1 MKKRLRWALDECG
14 LREMY
19 LEGHKTIREIAKHFG
34 VSTLKVVYYL
44 RKYNIRRVE
53 RWERYGLKHFTAK
66 QREYLFGSLL
76 GDDYIRKHNDGKYP
90 FLQVTH
96 GIEQREYVEWKHK
109 IWEQIVP
116 GGIKRDI
123 PIKTPTGVC
132 YADRFTTA
140 AHPDFTEFFEMF
152 YQDGRKVVSEEIIR
166 NLTSLSLAVWYMD
179 DGYYKRHRGRAQLS
193 TNSFT
198 REENVMIKKYFE
210 EAWGISPN
218 IGMSDSG
225 THYIWFNTG
234 NTIKF
239 FNVIKTHILPLFGYK
254 VDLERKLMWRD
265 FSEDE
270 LKYIRENYNVE
281 HPQLIA
287 YKLGR
292 SLQSIFNIAHKL
304 GVTQPRGGIKR
315 YERYM

>member
-1 MKKRLRWALDECG
+1 MKRRFRWALDECS

-19 LEGHKTIREIAKHFG
+19 LGDHKTIWEIAKYFG
-34 VSTLKVVYYL
+34 VSTQKVVYYL

-53 RWERYGLKHFTAK
+53 RWERYGLKHFTVR

-76 GDDYIRKHNDGKYP
+76 GDDCISKHKDGKYP
-90 FLQVTH
+90 FLLVFH
-96 GIEQREYVEWKHK
+96 GIEQREYVEWKHD
-109 IWEQIVP
+109 IWEPIVP
-116 GGIKRDI
+116 GGIKRGI

-152 YQDGRKVVSEEIIR
+152 YQDGRKIVSEEILH
-166 NLTSLSLAVWYMD
+166 NLTPFSLAVWYMD
-179 DGYYKRHRGRAQLS
+179 DGYYKRRRGRAQLS

-198 REENVMIKKYFE
+198 YEENVTIKKYFE
-210 EAWGISPN
+210 ETWDISPN
-218 IGMSDSG
+218 IGKSDSG

-234 NTIKF
+234 ETIKF
-239 FNVIKTHILPLFGYK
+239 FNVFKNHILPLFGYK
-254 VDLERKLMWRD
+254 VDLERKLMWRRL
-265 FSEDE
+265 SGQE
-270 LKYIRENYNVE
+270 LRYIRENYNIE

-292 SLQSIFNIAHKL
+292 SLQSIFNAAHKL

-315 YERYM
+315 YEK